1 MRLST
6 PLMIATIVLA
16 FSAQAQAADD
26 NFVPVFGK
34 VYCPST
40 FPCPSPSNRE
50 QMAGIEDK
58 ALSIANSCVKRKFFK
73 RSDENEFFEKRSGLN
88 SSLCFDPK
96 PGQKGKSG
104 LTMTPTCCI
113 KPVSGNS
120 NVCQVSCSLEG
131 RQ

>member
-6 PLMIATIVLA
+6 PLIIVAAIFA

-26 NFVPVFGK
+26 AFVPVFGK

-40 FPCPSPSNRE
+40 FPCPSPNNRE
-50 QMAGIEDK
+50 QMAAIEDK
-58 ALSIANSCVKRKFFK
+58 AFAIANNCVKRRFFN
-73 RSDENEFFEKRSGLN
+73 RSEENEFFEKRSGLN
-88 SSLCFDPK
+88 SNLCFDPK
-96 PGQKGKSG
+96 PGQKARSG
-104 LTMTPTCCI
+104 LTLTPACCV
-113 KPVSGNS
+113 KPVAGNP

>member
-6 PLMIATIVLA
+6 PLLVAAIVFGVA
-16 FSAQAQAADD
+16 AQAQASEDTYI
-26 NFVPVFGK
+26 PVFGK

-40 FPCPSPSNRE
+40 FPCPSPNNRE
-50 QMAGIEDK
+50 QMAAIEDR
-58 ALSIANSCVKRKFFK
+58 ALSIANACVKSRFFK
-73 RSDENEFFEKRSGLN
+73 RSEQSEFFEKRSGLN

-104 LTMTPTCCI
+104 LTMTPSCCV
-113 KPVSGNS
+113 KPMQGNP
-120 NVCQVSCSLEG
+120 NACQVTCSLEG